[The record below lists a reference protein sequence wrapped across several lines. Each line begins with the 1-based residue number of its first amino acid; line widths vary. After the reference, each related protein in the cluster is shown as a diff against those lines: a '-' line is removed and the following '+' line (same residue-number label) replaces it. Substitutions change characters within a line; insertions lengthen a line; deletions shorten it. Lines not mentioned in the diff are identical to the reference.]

1 MNYSGKIFTAAA
13 ALVLCCSN
21 IFAQEQNPQ
30 DTTAAPKPAVSEN
43 APMYRNDGAPRL
55 YHIRNVNVHGVQ
67 YLNPDILKSSAGLI
81 EGDSIYL
88 PSNFISNA
96 ISRLW
101 SQRFFL
107 SLIHI

>member
-43 APMYRNDGAPRL
+43 APMYRNNGAPRL
-55 YHIRNVNVHGVQ
+55 YHIRNVNVHMQ
-67 YLNPDILKSSAGLI
+67 P
-81 EGDSIYL
+81 
-88 PSNFISNA
+88 
-96 ISRLW
+96 
-101 SQRFFL
+101 
-107 SLIHI
+107 SLISVHELPEPSTL